1 MLGIVGGWTVSP
13 ALAADVT
20 CTGTLSTN
28 VTGTLVVPGGAAC
41 TTTGAITTNGV
52 QIGNSS
58 QLLLGGL
65 ITLSNDG
72 IFPPGLT
79 TLPASSLTFG
89 SGAAV
94 DLTLSNSASGAAVI
108 TNDGSINLGSGN
120 FSASG
125 TGGTTF
131 TNRGIFTAARLQFG
145 SGIDAL
151 VMQGGTITAAVD
163 QGDGDD
169 RMEINGGVIT
179 GDVRQGNGID
189 LFRMTGGQISSLAQG
204 NGRDVFVMSGGW
216 IVGGFDDGDVATL
229 TGGRIGRVDMKLDN
243 NIFTMSGGQIDGNLV
258 AGFGNDTFSISG
270 GSIGGN
276 ISVSGGTDSVTITG
290 GQVSGEIRMSLGND
304 TFLWADSGNVLG
316 LIDMGPDNDIATL
329 RNLSTQLS
337 ATAGFQ
343 GGLGNDFIN
352 LDNSQTD
359 GINRFAEWESV
370 QLLNGSRLSLDGDL
384 VLGDSSSQTGSLSV
398 DATSSL
404 IAVSGVNTM
413 SISPFTPI
421 NQVTLTNA
429 GSIDLTPGEPQHR
442 LTINGAYVGAGGTV
456 GLGTQLGGSDSPT
469 DRLIVNAGSI
479 SGSSLL
485 AITNQTGAGGYTL
498 DNGILLVQSTGD
510 TISTSDAF
518 RLQNRVRAGAYE
530 YYLYKGG
537 VSGGTAENWYLRSSL
552 PVATPSPSPTPTPT
566 PEPTPPQL
574 IAPPA
579 GAPDLPGNGLAE
591 GGESVPIYRSETP
604 LYALLPAL
612 GRDINLF
619 NLATFHDR
627 RGDQGALGISSAQQV
642 WSRIAVSGWDQS
654 WGDTSQ
660 PEFNGNLSALNLGVD
675 LGIQPT
681 GQGGSRRW
689 GAMFNIGNGSG
700 SVKGLTYATENNP
713 SGSVQM
719 QSYGFSLYG
728 TLVDPSGWY
737 VDAVG
742 GLNWLKAQTESQSG
756 INTDTDGW
764 GWTISLETGYPIKLG
779 GNWSLEP
786 ELQLIGTGSALNGLD
801 DGIADISFKSPWTA
815 VLRSGVRL
823 AYQGRVLQPFLR
835 ANFWTNF
842 SGDDGVTYDSTDT
855 LSTSYGNTTIQL
867 GAGVTWQI
875 NQKFGIEAS
884 IDYLTQSQN
893 SALNGVAGNLQLR
906 LKL

>member
-1 MLGIVGGWTVSP
+1 V
-13 ALAADVT
+13 
-20 CTGTLSTN
+20 
-28 VTGTLVVPGGAAC
+28 
-41 TTTGAITTNGV
+41 AITTNGV
-52 QIGNSS
+52 QIGINS
-58 QLLLGGL
+58 QLLLGGQ
-65 ITLSNDG
+65 ITLNNDG

-94 DLTLSNSASGAAVI
+94 DLNLSNSAPGAAVI
-108 TNDGSINLGSGN
+108 THDGSINLGSGT

-125 TGGTTF
+125 SGGTTF
-131 TNRGIFTAARLQFG
+131 TNQGNFTAARLQFG

-151 VMQGGTITAAVD
+151 VMQRGTITAAVD

-179 GDVRQGNGID
+179 GAVQQGNGID
-189 LFRMTGGQISSLAQG
+189 LFRMTDGQISSLAQG
-204 NGRDVFVMSGGW
+204 DGRDVFVMSGGR

-270 GSIGGN
+270 GNIGGN

-290 GQVSGEIRMSLGND
+290 GQVSGEIRMSFGND
-304 TFLWADSGNVLG
+304 TFLWADSGTVLG
-316 LIDMGPDNDIATL
+316 LIDLGPDNDIATL
-329 RNLSTQLS
+329 RNLSTQLG

-343 GGLGNDFIN
+343 GGLGNDSIN

-359 GINRFAEWESV
+359 RINRFTEWESI

-384 VLGDSSSQTGSLSV
+384 VLGDSSSQTGSLRV

-404 IAVSGVNTM
+404 IAVPGINTTA
-413 SISPFTPI
+413 ISPF
-421 NQVTLTNA
+421 NASSQVTLTNA
-429 GSIDLTPGEPQHR
+429 GLIDLTPGDSQHR
-442 LTINGAYVGAGGTV
+442 LTINGAYRGAGGTV

-469 DRLIVNAGSI
+469 DRLIVNGGSI
-479 SGSSLL
+479 SGNSFL
-485 AITNQTGAGGYTL
+485 AITNQGGAGNNTL
-498 DNGILLVQSTGD
+498 NDGILLIQSTGG
-510 TISTSDAF
+510 TTSTTDAF
-518 RLQNRVRAGAYE
+518 QLQDRVRAGAYE

-537 VSGGTAENWYLRSSL
+537 VSGGTADNWYLRSSL
-552 PVATPSPSPTPTPT
+552 PVATPTPT
-566 PEPTPPQL
+566 PEQTPPQL
-574 IAPPA
+574 ITPPT

-591 GGESVPIYRSETP
+591 GSEAVPIYRHETP

-627 RGDQGALGISSAQQV
+627 RGDQDALGLGRAQQV

-654 WGDTSQ
+654 WGDSSQ
-660 PEFNGNLSALNLGVD
+660 PEFNGNLSAFNLGVD

-689 GAMFNIGNGSG
+689 GAMFNFGNGSG
-700 SVKGLTYATENNP
+700 SVTGLTYATGNNP

-742 GLNWLKAQTESQSG
+742 GFNWLKAQTESQSG
-756 INTDTDGW
+756 INADTDGW
-764 GWTISLETGYPIKLG
+764 GWTISIETGYPIKLG
-779 GNWSLEP
+779 NNWSLEP
-786 ELQLIGTGSALNGLD
+786 ELQFIGTGSAMNSFD
-801 DGIADISFKSPWTA
+801 DGIASMSFDSPWA
-815 VLRSGVRL
+815 VLLRSGVRL
-823 AYQGRVLQPFLR
+823 AYQGRSLQPFLR
-835 ANFWTNF
+835 ANFWTTF
-842 SGDDGVTYDSTDT
+842 SGSDGVTYDGTNAIA
-855 LSTSYGNTTIQL
+855 TSYGNTTIQL
-867 GAGVTWQI
+867 GGGVVWQI
-875 NQKFGIEAS
+875 SQSFGIEAS

-893 SALNGVAGNLQLR
+893 SALSGVAGNLQLR
-906 LKL
+906 LRI